1 MCCSR
6 KAARQCKSRK
16 AGKHGASYV
25 VSPASVS
32 GDSRAREDADSG
44 RRVTETQAVGLRG
57 AVSGLWVLED
67 QRGAEGQALPYPG
80 RWGSSAQMG

>member
-1 MCCSR
+1 M
-6 KAARQCKSRK
+6 
-16 AGKHGASYV
+16 

-57 AVSGLWVLED
+57 GCLRTVGGWKTR
-67 QRGAEGQALPYPG
+67 RGAEGQALPYPG